1 MCEKEDM
8 RLSLTHRTGP
18 RGITGVGE
26 SPVTLKLKTPLEDED
41 VPLKTVNPVV
51 GTEIIQK

>member
-1 MCEKEDM
+1 M
-8 RLSLTHRTGP
+8 
-18 RGITGVGE
+18 
-26 SPVTLKLKTPLEDED
+26 TLKLKTPLEDEA